1 MLLYYISDRTQFP
14 GNEARR
20 REQLLEKIAETA
32 RAGID
37 FVQLR
42 EKDLPTR
49 ELEALSR
56 QAAAKIRFPAGRS
69 RLLINSRVDV
79 ALAAGADGVH
89 LRSGDISAR
98 EARGVWHQA
107 NGPGE
112 PIIAVS
118 CHNRHEVLAAAA
130 AGADYAVFGPVF
142 EKPGAAVQVHGLEL
156 LASACRLGIP
166 VLALGGVTVEKAASC
181 IRAGAHGVAGIR
193 LFQQGNAADVA
204 ARLRGRQPS
213 DRCL

>member
-14 GNEARR
+14 GDEVRR

-42 EKDLPTR
+42 EKDLPAR
-49 ELEALSR
+49 ELESLVR
-56 QAAAKIRFPAGRS
+56 QAAGKVRFPAARS

-79 ALAAGADGVH
+79 ALAGGAEGVH
-89 LRSGDISAR
+89 LRSGDISSADVR
-98 EARGVWHQA
+98 DIWHLA
-107 NGPGE
+107 KGPGE

-118 CHNRHEVLAAAA
+118 CHGRDEVLAAAK

-142 EKPGAAVQVHGLEL
+142 EKPGAAGQIQGLEL
-156 LASACRLGIP
+156 LAAACRLGIP
-166 VLALGGVTVEKAASC
+166 VLALGGVTVENAAGC

-193 LFQQGNAADVA
+193 LFQQENAAEVA
-204 ARLRGRQPS
+204 AKLRALSARPS
-213 DRCL
+213 D